1 MNQIGMGTFGFLSII
16 AFIIQFAKEIL
27 LIFLMY
33 KGIKVLNLYINKN
46 RRQKKDDA
54 KEINKRNLENEEEK
68 RIQ

>member
-46 RRQKKDDA
+46 RSQKKDDA

>member
-33 KGIKVLNLYINKN
+33 KGIKVLNIYINKN
-46 RRQKKDDA
+46 RSQKKDDA

>member
-16 AFIIQFAKEIL
+16 VFIIQFAKEIL

-33 KGIKVLNLYINKN
+33 KGIKVLNIYINKN
-46 RRQKKDDA
+46 RSQKKDDA